1 MGLIPAAGYG
11 TRLGGT
17 AGSKE
22 MVEVGGRPIID
33 HLLDHLRAA
42 PCDELRVVTRPEKTD
57 VLEYARQIGARAIEG
72 HPETLA
78 HSIAGGVDGLAEDAV
93 VCLGF
98 PDCLWEPLDGFR
110 TLVAGVREGA
120 EVCLG
125 LFRSNEPQRYDT
137 VELELGSERVLHVDV
152 KPRAPVTSLVWG
164 CAAARVRALRPLAQ
178 ERDPGVY
185 FGRLCRDGTVTGR
198 RLSDTW
204 IDVGVPPALAAAQR
218 AGGAPAAATFD
229 AAASSLAR

>member
-1 MGLIPAAGYG
+1 VIPAAGYG
-11 TRLGGT
+11 TRLRGI

-22 MVEVGGRPIID
+22 LVEVGGRPVID
-33 HLLDHLRAA
+33 HLVDHLRAV
-42 PCDELRVVTRPEKTD
+42 PCDELRVVTRPEKSD

-78 HSIAGGVDGLAEDAV
+78 HSIALGLEGLAEDAV
-93 VCLGF
+93 VCVGF
-98 PDCLWEPLDGFR
+98 PDCLWEPLAGFR

-120 EVCLG
+120 GVCLG

-137 VELELGSERVLHVDV
+137 VELKPGSERVLRVDV

-164 CAAARVRALRPLAQ
+164 CAAARVRALTPLGA
-178 ERDPGVY
+178 ERDPGLF

-204 IDVGVPPALAAAQR
+204 IDIGVHPSLAAAQR

-229 AAASSLAR
+229 AAAGSLPR